1 MKFHVL
7 AAIPF
12 VAVTCLVLHIGEAQN
27 LNLGQPSGETRAT
40 RIPFVIYVPDN
51 PAPPT
56 SPTELQSTN
65 NRGVTTVEIV
75 RSVEVKLDG
84 SNESNV
90 RGASSDTGD
99 LLFSDTD
106 DDSKATYMSEQNTA
120 RNNKNNRAKASPV
133 LLLTPNDTNDKYQE
147 NYRKSDPKRIFHKI
161 LTVDGLD
168 FNSRILLG
176 NILIRQSNNEI
187 EDHKYS
193 YFSDP
198 NVSDNKYH
206 TTYIKQNNS
215 STFNKSRINVKF
227 PPKIFPLNNM
237 KSQQNRRNKT
247 SVISNHVSQS
257 QRTFYHSRIGKQ
269 SQIKQNDIQ
278 MQNTVNENNQNPSEA
293 TPSNIPQA
301 QSKIEKLQALTHW
314 DFGKRTPNSSTDD
327 DSYAP
332 NSGKKTPD
340 SSSGDDSYA
349 SNFDKKTPDSSTD
362 DDSYAPTSG
371 RPISP
376 SANKNANDFAT
387 ELPQLMHPARS
398 TLQPIEWPT
407 PKSITE
413 NVIKTSVGPQ
423 GIPQNT
429 FTKHQRVPIYNSINS
444 IQTFPV
450 FPTVNSIKSTQ
461 DYQDVNNGNII
472 RQQPE
477 PNAFPNTHVQDYD
490 NDIRNGN
497 IQETNKRIY
506 GSEATAQNYVPVINV
521 GQQSEQQHGVRNN
534 WQSVYFVPHVAL
546 QQPKQQQQLPTVF
559 TLQPVTTGGA
569 TQTIPFIIH
578 QNYPR
583 LYQAAVLNSSPAV
596 SAPNGVVYEGKVLCT
611 RGMKTS

>member
-1 MKFHVL
+1 MKLHVL
-7 AAIPF
+7 VAIPF
-12 VAVTCLVLHIGEAQN
+12 VAATCLILHTGEAQN
-27 LNLGQPSGETRAT
+27 LNLGQSSRDTRAT

-51 PAPPT
+51 PPPAI

-65 NRGVTTVEIV
+65 NRDVTTVEVV
-75 RSVEVKLDG
+75 RSVEVQLDG

-90 RGASSDTGD
+90 RGASSHTGD

-106 DDSKATYMSEQNTA
+106 DDSKATYMSEQSTA
-120 RNNKNNRAKASPV
+120 RYNKNNRAKASPD
-133 LLLTPNDTNDKYQE
+133 LLLAPNDTNDNYQE
-147 NYRKSDPKRIFHKI
+147 NYRKSEPKNIFHKI
-161 LTVDGLD
+161 MTVDGLD

-193 YFSDP
+193 YFNDP

-215 STFNKSRINVKF
+215 STFNTSRINVKF
-227 PPKIFPLNNM
+227 PPKIFPLNNI
-237 KSQQNRRNKT
+237 KSQLNRRNKT
-247 SVISNHVSQS
+247 SISNQVSQL
-257 QRTFYHSRIGKQ
+257 QKAFYHSRIGKQ
-269 SQIKQNDIQ
+269 RQIKQNDIQ
-278 MQNTVNENNQNPSEA
+278 MQNTENANNQNPSEA

-301 QSKIEKLQALTHW
+301 QGKIEKLQALTHW

-327 DSYAP
+327 DNYAP
-332 NSGKKTPD
+332 NSGKK
-340 SSSGDDSYA
+340 A
-349 SNFDKKTPDSSTD
+349 PDSSTD
-362 DDSYAPTSG
+362 DDSYAPNSG

-407 PKSITE
+407 E
-413 NVIKTSVGPQ
+413 NVIKPSVGPQ
-423 GIPQNT
+423 VIPQKT

-450 FPTVNSIKSTQ
+450 FPTVNTIKSTQ
-461 DYQDVNNGNII
+461 DYQDVHNGNII

-497 IQETNKRIY
+497 IQETNTRIY
-506 GSEATAQNYVPVINV
+506 GSEATARNYVPVINV

-546 QQPKQQQQLPTVF
+546 QQQQQQQLPTVF
-559 TLQPVTTGGA
+559 TLQPVTTGGT

-583 LYQAAVLNSSPAV
+583 LYQTALLNSSPAA
-596 SAPNGVVYEGKVLCT
+596 STPNGVVYEGKALCT
-611 RGMKTS
+611 RGVKTS